1 MGIYDHF
8 TDTLV
13 ADMME
18 QRHAPDVIAVVNL
31 WQAKNHDVFQLR
43 RLQPE
48 QGDLFRST
56 HIKHA
61 IVSLLR
67 YRAIFLLMIS
77 MAIAVVFHLV
87 LLFYKRLQPVH

>member
-43 RLQPE
+43 RL
-48 QGDLFRST
+48 
-56 HIKHA
+56 
-61 IVSLLR
+61 
-67 YRAIFLLMIS
+67 
-77 MAIAVVFHLV
+77 
-87 LLFYKRLQPVH
+87 

>member
-18 QRHAPDVIAVVNL
+18 QRHAPDVVAVVNL
-31 WQAKNHDVFQLR
+31 WQAKNHSVFQLR

-48 QGDLFRST
+48 QGDLFCCT

-77 MAIAVVFHLV
+77 MTIAVVFHQV
-87 LLFYKRLQPVH
+87 LLFYERLQPVY